1 MAFTSAQQVQ
11 IDRISSSRQADMVMA
26 KLEKYSVLQLRAR
39 ANVIGVSAGGVV
51 TYDAV
56 NDYTTA
62 ERQAIA
68 DELLPS
74 DKWLLRI
81 PEIVAAGL
89 SLQQRVTA
97 LEA

>member
-11 IDRISSSRQADMVMA
+11 IDRISGARKAEMVLA
-26 KLEKYSVLQLRAR
+26 KLEKYSVIQLRAR
-39 ANVIGVSAGGVV
+39 ANVIGVAGGVV
-51 TYDAV
+51 NYDGV

-68 DELLPS
+68 DELKAG
-74 DKWLLRI
+74 DKWMLRI

-89 SLQQRVTA
+89 SLKQRVAA

>member
-11 IDRISSSRQADMVMA
+11 IDRISSSRQADMTMA

-39 ANVIGVSAGGVV
+39 ANVISVAGGVV
-51 TYDAV
+51 NYDAV

-68 DELLPS
+68 DELKS
-74 DKWLLRI
+74 GDKWLLRI

>member
-1 MAFTSAQQVQ
+1 MAFTTAQQVQ
-11 IDRISSSRQADMVMA
+11 IDRISDARQADMVMA

-39 ANVIGVSAGGVV
+39 ANVISVAGSVV
-51 TYDAV
+51 TYSDV

-68 DELLPS
+68 DELKS
-74 DKWLLRI
+74 GDKWLLRI